1 MDNANIFY
9 CHFGYIS
16 RPFRKFCG
24 HSVYFM
30 VIWYTFP
37 CFGMLYQ
44 GKSGNPGRDVLSV
57 RKNEEFREEKKLLRN
72 R

>member
-1 MDNANIFY
+1 
-9 CHFGYIS
+9 
-16 RPFRKFCG
+16 
-24 HSVYFM
+24 
-30 VIWYTFP
+30 
-37 CFGMLYQ
+37 MLYQ

>member
-1 MDNANIFY
+1 
-9 CHFGYIS
+9 
-16 RPFRKFCG
+16 
-24 HSVYFM
+24 M